1 MGCDGLGGERP
12 NDKSWGRDQRGRLS
26 IPRYLSEEEIAK
38 SDEYSEGDPYSV
50 EDRLDS
56 PFHRRRFNLTL
67 ELLRDVAPFKHLLD
81 VGCGEGHITA
91 EIKKRFPEAEIHALD
106 YSISAIRKAHRK
118 YPGIHFAVGDA
129 VKSRY
134 PAGPFDVIV
143 CNNLWEHVTN
153 PVDLLQRMKDVL
165 KPNGAVIIS
174 TPSRY
179 RTDNLVR
186 VFLGKEVK
194 FMSKLHV
201 TEYTVGQVKEQLT
214 FGGFEVQKII
224 SRPINTGSMKFRTAH
239 KMLEL
244 FCSTIKSHH
253 QLESTIFYL
262 ARLK

>member
-1 MGCDGLGGERP
+1 
-12 NDKSWGRDQRGRLS
+12 
-26 IPRYLSEEEIAK
+26 
-38 SDEYSEGDPYSV
+38 
-50 EDRLDS
+50 
-56 PFHRRRFNLTL
+56 
-67 ELLRDVAPFKHLLD
+67 
-81 VGCGEGHITA
+81 
-91 EIKKRFPEAEIHALD
+91 
-106 YSISAIRKAHRK
+106 
-118 YPGIHFAVGDA
+118 
-129 VKSRY
+129 
-134 PAGPFDVIV
+134 
-143 CNNLWEHVTN
+143 
-153 PVDLLQRMKDVL
+153 MKDVL